1 MEQREMTRGEK
12 LVGINFNVGGS
23 DAVAECKK
31 RFAEAIDQ
39 LDAHRDDELNRG
51 TLNAIKDKLIGE
63 AESRIIDAQ
72 MWAVKALT
80 YGK

>member
-1 MEQREMTRGEK
+1 MEQREMTHGEK

-23 DAVAECKK
+23 SAVAECKQ
-31 RFAEAIDQ
+31 RFADAIDQ
-39 LDAHRDDELNRG
+39 LDAHRDDAFNQG
-51 TLNAIKDKLIGE
+51 TLNEIKEKLLDE
-63 AESRIIDAQ
+63 AEARIIDAQ

>member
-1 MEQREMTRGEK
+1 MQLRNIRS
-12 LVGINFNVGGS
+12 VS
-23 DAVAECKK
+23 QK

-39 LDAHRDDELNRG
+39 LDEHRDDELRHG
-51 TLNAIKDKLIGE
+51 TLNAIKDKLIAE

>member
-12 LVGINFNVGGS
+12 LVSINFNVGGA
-23 DAVAECKK
+23 DDVAECKK

-39 LDAHRDDELNRG
+39 LDEHRDDELRHG
-51 TLNAIKDKLIGE
+51 TLSAIKDKLLDE